1 MPQTLLCYVTCFPLI
16 SISFRHLDIIPFL
29 LLSLSSWGPADRPQP
44 WKGSSSLPVFA
55 HLAIASPH
63 DVPAAVAVVEA
74 IKKKRGGGYC
84 KKSIVLNSIL
94 YILYSRC
101 QARLLVLARWS
112 KYPMERIEAADLSE
126 CLCHPTDLNSHTSSI
141 TLAYSVMKCKQISP
155 ATQFLAK
162 RLSLPTSAQ
171 TLDQTGES
179 FLYSFQRRLFI
190 RLMGGGPQQCK
201 RHLGCSLSFLLLR
214 LENIYK
220 IIQRRWQRDSP
231 SSRCCVS
238 SCLVVYIIAGKRRA
252 WNSEAAPASSLAA
265 VDKKGA
271 KAVGREEG
279 LWRRQRYYIY
289 IYILKT
295 QSIRERKK
303 EKRRLPLSCS
313 SLYFPGAAASAGTIY

>member
-1 MPQTLLCYVTCFPLI
+1 
-16 SISFRHLDIIPFL
+16 
-29 LLSLSSWGPADRPQP
+29 
-44 WKGSSSLPVFA
+44 
-55 HLAIASPH
+55 
-63 DVPAAVAVVEA
+63 
-74 IKKKRGGGYC
+74 
-84 KKSIVLNSIL
+84 
-94 YILYSRC
+94 
-101 QARLLVLARWS
+101 
-112 KYPMERIEAADLSE
+112 MERIEAADLSE

-201 RHLGCSLSFLLLR
+201 RHLGFSLSFLLLR

-265 VDKKGA
+265 VDKKRSQGT
-271 KAVGREEG
+271 RE
-279 LWRRQRYYIY
+279 RRRPMASSAILYIHIY
-289 IYILKT
+289 IKNT
-295 QSIRERKK
+295 KHQRKK
-303 EKRRLPLSCS
+303 ERKEK
-313 SLYFPGAAASAGTIY
+313 AASFLFFFIFSGSCRISRDDLLTKEEKMKSNGM